1 MATFTMTPDGTTSND
16 WTVVG
21 SSAHEAVQSD
31 DGDTTYIHSN
41 TDTDSCILTMGA
53 PSVAES
59 AIDFAGD
66 GVAYYRLF
74 ALGRCPDRGT
84 AGTDV
89 SLTVTDP
96 SNGSLVV
103 TANFHNHRTDNE
115 SESGPTQNTSGITY
129 SDLEGMTVRLL
140 KSGTDRAIITYV
152 YVVVNY
158 TATATVADNATFFGT
173 NF

>member
-1 MATFTMTPDGTTSND
+1 MAIFTMTPDGTTSND

-21 SSAHEAVQSD
+21 TSAHESVQSD
-31 DGDTTYIHSN
+31 DGQTTYIWSN

-66 GVAYYRLF
+66 GINYYRMF

-89 SLTVTDP
+89 QLTVTDP
-96 SNGSLVV
+96 SNGSLSV
-103 TANFHNHRTDNE
+103 TANFHNHRTAYE
-115 SESGPTQNTSGITY
+115 SESGPTQSTSGITY

-140 KSGTDRAIITYV
+140 KSGTDKALLTYV
-152 YVVVNY
+152 YVVVSY
-158 TATATVADNATFFGT
+158 EPAAVITDNATFFGT

>member
-1 MATFTMTPDGTTSND
+1 MAANLTPRL
-16 WTVVG
+16 
-21 SSAHEAVQSD
+21 
-31 DGDTTYIHSN
+31 
-41 TDTDSCILTMGA
+41 ILTCSNA
-53 PSVAES
+53 
-59 AIDFAGD
+59 
-66 GVAYYRLF
+66 
-74 ALGRCPDRGT
+74 
-84 AGTDV
+84 TDDILNINV
-89 SLTVTDP
+89 SDQLTVTDP